1 MQNIAADATRDASQL
16 LDRAWAGP
24 FGVDVPVDP
33 VSIARSLGVDV
44 FTANLDMGVAGL
56 LVKRA
61 GQDPAIYLNANDSE
75 NRQRFTCAHEL
86 GHYIR
91 RSGNDDEGWEYVD
104 RRDQLSSAG
113 TDPEERYANGFAAQL
128 LMPEHEV
135 RSQAKKFDAA
145 ALAYTF
151 GVSLEAMN
159 NRLATLRIARD

>member
-1 MQNIAADATRDASQL
+1 MRNIAAEATRDASRL
-16 LDRAWAGP
+16 LDEAWASP

-33 VSIARSLGVDV
+33 VSIATSLGVDV
-44 FTANLDMGVAGL
+44 FTADLDMGVAGL

-61 GQDPAIYLNANDSE
+61 GQDPAIYLNAADSE

-91 RSGNDDEGWEYVD
+91 RSASDDEGWEYVD
-104 RRDQLSSAG
+104 RRDELSAAG
-113 TDPEERYANGFAAQL
+113 TDPEERYANSFAAQL

-135 RSQAKKFDAA
+135 RSHWKKMNAA
-145 ALAYTF
+145 TMAHKF

-159 NRLATLRIARD
+159 NRLKALRLDD